1 MGLSAL
7 SCAAGRKR
15 GRASERDELSR
26 AEAALCGAA
35 AGGASRILT
44 APFDVLKIRFQLQVG
59 SIATALDR
67 QRLAYRSV
75 LSSLRKV
82 ITEEGVIGLWRGN
95 LAATYLWI
103 GYGAVHFPVYEALKV
118 ELAGLPA
125 LAPVAPFLAGGLAG
139 LAATVATYPFDV
151 IRTQFAAQGLPRAHE
166 TMASFVEST
175 LRREGLH
182 GLFLGLA
189 PTALQIFPRM
199 GLSFALY
206 EWLSGPYQ
214 RGEQNK
220 KAPGK
225 VEREA
230 GDTEDW
236 WEDVRRGC
244 RSALYGGVSGGAA
257 RVAVYPLDTLKRRM
271 QAQVLH
277 LLPPSA
283 RTEAAGLTH
292 RFRSSRECLRHM
304 VREEGFSALYKGMI
318 PTLLKSVS
326 STAIIF
332 GVYEALKR
340 RFLLGPGQ

>member
-1 MGLSAL
+1 MDPILFLSRVL
-7 SCAAGRKR
+7 ELQECPSSCSVSPFPSGER
-15 GRASERDELSR
+15 GNCTGQQDPQLVDEKHPTGSNEVAQSAVLKLASELLHHEPGFL
-26 AEAALCGAA
+26 E
-35 AGGASRILT
+35 
-44 APFDVLKIRFQLQVG
+44 
-59 SIATALDR
+59 
-67 QRLAYRSV
+67 
-75 LSSLRKV
+75 
-82 ITEEGVIGLWRGN
+82 
-95 LAATYLWI
+95 
-103 GYGAVHFPVYEALKV
+103 GAVE
-118 ELAGLPA
+118 
-125 LAPVAPFLAGGLAG
+125 
-139 LAATVATYPFDV
+139 
-151 IRTQFAAQGLPRAHE
+151 
-166 TMASFVEST
+166 
-175 LRREGLH
+175 
-182 GLFLGLA
+182 
-189 PTALQIFPRM
+189 
-199 GLSFALY
+199 
-206 EWLSGPYQ
+206 
-214 RGEQNK
+214 

-225 VEREA
+225 AEREA